1 MKKILVLV
9 ALVFSAFGFSQET
22 VKEGVIT
29 TTQTLS
35 SPDEQ
40 MNMQVAM
47 VGQVITTTWFKNDK
61 SRSEMSSPM
70 MGNTI
75 VVMDG
80 STNKMLLM
88 VDNAMTGKKYML
100 NDLTPSEEKL
110 KNVTVVESTETKT
123 ILGYECKKYDVKMM
137 KNGAEVKMA
146 LYTSDKVPAKSQHSA
161 GLGNKIKGYPMLMEM
176 TMSQM
181 GTDIN
186 IKMEVTDIKTEEVV
200 EAKFDMTPLEGYE
213 KTEQIGM

>member
-1 MKKILVLV
+1 MKKIIVLA
-9 ALVFSAFGFSQET
+9 ALVISAFGFSQET

-35 SPDEQ
+35 SPDENV
-40 MNMQVAM
+40 NMQVAM
-47 VGQVITTTWFKNDK
+47 LGQMITTTWFKNDK

-70 MGNTI
+70 AGNTI

-80 STNKMLLM
+80 TVNKMLLM
-88 VDNAMTGKKYML
+88 VDNSVMGKKYML

-110 KNVTVVESTETKT
+110 KDVTVVESTDTKT
-123 ILGYECKKYDVKMM
+123 ILGYECKKYDVKMV
-137 KNGAEVKMA
+137 KNGAEVKVA

-161 GLGNKIKGYPMLMEM
+161 GFGNKVKGYPMLMEM
-176 TMSQM
+176 TMNQM
-181 GTDIN
+181 GAEI
-186 IKMEVTDIKTEEVV
+186 IVKMEVTDIKAEEVA

-213 KTEQIGM
+213 KTEQLGM